1 MATQRKNYGAEFK
14 ARVALEAIK
23 GHKTINELVSHFG
36 VHPTQINKW
45 KRHLQTELPQIFS
58 NRREKREQD
67 HEALQAQLYQQN
79 GQLKVELDWLKKNL
93 DLGIDCQTGPD
104 RAASPSNQHR
114 SAMRVVGVTALD
126 LLLPLTR
133 GEPTKSAF
141 DAGYSTRNTRIH
153 LIMVSV
159 A

>member
-67 HEALQAQLYQQN
+67 HEALQAQLYQQI
-79 GQLKVELDWLKKNL
+79 GQLKVELDWLKKKSG
-93 DLGIDCQTGPD
+93 LG
-104 RAASPSNQHR
+104 H
-114 SAMRVVGVTALD
+114 
-126 LLLPLTR
+126 
-133 GEPTKSAF
+133 
-141 DAGYSTRNTRIH
+141 
-153 LIMVSV
+153 
-159 A
+159 

>member
-58 NRREKREQD
+58 NRREKRKQD
-67 HEALQAQLYQQN
+67 HEALQAQLYQQI
-79 GQLKVELDWLKKNL
+79 GQLKVELDWLKKKSG
-93 DLGIDCQTGPD
+93 LGD
-104 RAASPSNQHR
+104 
-114 SAMRVVGVTALD
+114 
-126 LLLPLTR
+126 
-133 GEPTKSAF
+133 
-141 DAGYSTRNTRIH
+141 
-153 LIMVSV
+153 
-159 A
+159 

>member
-1 MATQRKNYGAEFK
+1 MATQRKNCGAEFK

-67 HEALQAQLYQQN
+67 HEALQAQLYQQI
-79 GQLKVELDWLKKNL
+79 GQLKVELDWLKKKSG
-93 DLGIDCQTGPD
+93 LGD
-104 RAASPSNQHR
+104 
-114 SAMRVVGVTALD
+114 
-126 LLLPLTR
+126 
-133 GEPTKSAF
+133 
-141 DAGYSTRNTRIH
+141 
-153 LIMVSV
+153 
-159 A
+159 

>member
-14 ARVALEAIK
+14 ARVALEVIK

-67 HEALQAQLYQQN
+67 HEALQAQLYQQI
-79 GQLKVELDWLKKNL
+79 GQLKVELDWLKKKSG
-93 DLGIDCQTGPD
+93 LGD
-104 RAASPSNQHR
+104 
-114 SAMRVVGVTALD
+114 
-126 LLLPLTR
+126 
-133 GEPTKSAF
+133 
-141 DAGYSTRNTRIH
+141 
-153 LIMVSV
+153 
-159 A
+159 

>member
-67 HEALQAQLYQQN
+67 HEALQAQL
-79 GQLKVELDWLKKNL
+79 GLDRRIGHLASMSPQKNE
-93 DLGIDCQTGPD
+93 
-104 RAASPSNQHR
+104 R
-114 SAMRVVGVTALD
+114 
-126 LLLPLTR
+126 LTPIK
-133 GEPTKSAF
+133 G
-141 DAGYSTRNTRIH
+141 
-153 LIMVSV
+153 
-159 A
+159 

>member
-58 NRREKREQD
+58 NRREKREQV
-67 HEALQAQLYQQN
+67 HEALQAQLYQQI
-79 GQLKVELDWLKKNL
+79 GQLKVELDWLKKKSG
-93 DLGIDCQTGPD
+93 LGD
-104 RAASPSNQHR
+104 
-114 SAMRVVGVTALD
+114 
-126 LLLPLTR
+126 
-133 GEPTKSAF
+133 
-141 DAGYSTRNTRIH
+141 
-153 LIMVSV
+153 
-159 A
+159 